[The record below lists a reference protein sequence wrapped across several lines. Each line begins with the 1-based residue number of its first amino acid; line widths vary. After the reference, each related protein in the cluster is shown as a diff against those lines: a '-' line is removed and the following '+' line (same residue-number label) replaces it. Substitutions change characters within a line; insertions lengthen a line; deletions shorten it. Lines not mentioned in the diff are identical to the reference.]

1 MGGEV
6 RCGDRK
12 WSCVSVLVWGR
23 EAEAVAGS
31 LNWPISVL
39 SLPAAS
45 LAIQHKLHQE
55 IRDTQLNNLITT
67 CRNPLKARNSH
78 NMEEGQHKCCVRLN
92 WNTSTTTSQL
102 SHKHHNFR
110 IISQAPHL
118 LKSSRRWEIVL
129 ACGNRL
135 RSNVRVKENKTKEFH
150 QIPFFP

>member
-6 RCGDRK
+6 RWGDRK

-55 IRDTQLNNLITT
+55 IRDTQTQQLDYYMSK
-67 CRNPLKARNSH
+67 PV
-78 NMEEGQHKCCVRLN
+78 EG
-92 WNTSTTTSQL
+92 SQQ
-102 SHKHHNFR
+102 S
-110 IISQAPHL
+110 
-118 LKSSRRWEIVL
+118 
-129 ACGNRL
+129 
-135 RSNVRVKENKTKEFH
+135 
-150 QIPFFP
+150 